1 MANTHNTHESHTAI
15 IWKVFGFLS
24 LVTFVEVILGILKPA
39 SLHLSTFLGT
49 SPLNWIFLILTLVK
63 AYGITWYFMH
73 MKDEKKWFRRS
84 VVWTGVFL
92 ISYLMIL
99 LLLEGG
105 YIHEMLSSYTKW
117 DY

>member
-1 MANTHNTHESHTAI
+1 MAHVQDTHTSHTAL

-24 LVTFVEVILGILKPA
+24 LVTIVEVILGILKPEI
-39 SLHLSTFLGT
+39 LHLSNFLGT
-49 SPLNWIFLILTLVK
+49 SLLNWIFLILTLVK

-92 ISYLMIL
+92 IAYLMIL
-99 LLLEGG
+99 LLIEGS
-105 YIHEMLSSYTKW
+105 YIHEAIAPYTKW